1 METINHQSVRDQMDI
16 PPDMQEPYNKI
27 VANGLKLMFGEGGRK
42 LTMKMLDKPGDL
54 ATKLGEG
61 VAALL
66 AYMFNQSNNTLPPQ
80 LVIPAGT
87 ELVVHAA
94 EVASKAGE
102 EVTDD
107 IVAEAMGTF
116 IEAVLR
122 QFGVDPKDIPAMMSG
137 KGA

>member
-27 VANGLKLMFGEGGRK
+27 VANGLKLMFGEGSRK

-122 QFGVDPKDIPAMMSG
+122 QFGVNQKDIPAMMSG